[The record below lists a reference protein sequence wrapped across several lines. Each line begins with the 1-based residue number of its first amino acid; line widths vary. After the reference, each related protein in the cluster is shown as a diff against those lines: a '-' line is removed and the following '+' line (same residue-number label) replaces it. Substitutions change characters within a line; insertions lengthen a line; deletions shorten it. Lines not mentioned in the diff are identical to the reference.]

1 MTAALQFVDTACPWV
16 DADLDWCQG
25 ANSLGQGCASAVG
38 QGGTIMA
45 GDKYNAL
52 LAGHGP
58 PLLQNTIV
66 GNISAVS
73 HGTGAA
79 TVNVSQ

>member
-1 MTAALQFVDTACPWV
+1 
-16 DADLDWCQG
+16 
-25 ANSLGQGCASAVG
+25 
-38 QGGTIMA
+38 MA